1 MDMDDP
7 WGSPWADEVQ
17 IPHPITTKQNDE
29 VARPKTPAKTATLA
43 LEGKINSPWDDVGD
57 DGFGEWSA
65 MPTGPE
71 KALGFDGANDGWDR
85 KTVDDAPLKK
95 ENGIVS
101 LWDDNA
107 SISDAPKL
115 APSALP
121 KHTIRQPSPD
131 PWATEFALHDGE
143 TRNDTAEVEN
153 QDVGGRK
160 SEDLHVGHAEGTLPA
175 ADMSPI
181 DGEQLLDASL
191 GEPAASEVHVDET
204 TVNGLVE
211 SGLLSEP
218 EPKPE
223 KSSTTADVED
233 PEPTPQKSSNAPDA
247 EPISSRPSS
256 SPSDSSH
263 HDEALQES
271 PRTSLD
277 DEPKRPQAPRK
288 VSSKIQELVE
298 HFDGLAKQEE
308 VGEPILSRKDSK
320 TKEDEAKESEKEDE
334 DDMDDFGDF
343 EEGHSDSEDDT
354 VEVKPQLTG
363 STSKAE
369 ELAVKLP
376 GKSGKEESSPVPNRL
391 PKKDFGPVEF
401 SVDLSVLDSLFAGT
415 DPKPSEETAF
425 IPDTIPDNSFSS
437 TEQRKTWYRI
447 SRYGPMRKH
456 NTGDDENYVRVNWA
470 QSQVRE
476 DTLKIVA
483 RWMEEDR
490 ISGQVV
496 LGGGGKTSSIFGWN
510 DPKTAP
516 VPLSSAFAAR
526 RGHKPAKSRVEPVAN
541 VPREWPTGPVRTRS
555 SSKSPSTPKT
565 RRKSSTKSLS
575 IPEVPTPVSQPPV
588 ANFGWNSSPQNKQG
602 LIPQIL
608 LTEKSS
614 SASGSKPTLP
624 PVDLSSTPQKSTSS
638 APMIPTP
645 ESLNLEHT
653 TPPVTNGPEIISPA
667 VSKTPARGPP
677 LSLAMGNLTNVDDD
691 WGEMISSPALMATPV
706 PLPSKT
712 LRHNKSQSLGG
723 AFRPTMSSPL
733 ATSPLKPAM
742 SPARGHRPAMSFD
755 DILVPQ
761 NQSPITSST
770 QKFDIPA
777 FTTPTTNDFI
787 NAGDTSRSADQ
798 VPKSEGPHVTSGNA
812 DPWDFS
818 FFDSAPAPLPPE
830 PTSVPISKAP
840 AKSVSFSNATTA
852 EPPRRSQ
859 KPREEIEQDRIVQ
872 SIVKALPDLSYMLRR

>member
-17 IPHPITTKQNDE
+17 VPHPITTRNNDE
-29 VARPKTPAKTATLA
+29 VARPKTPVKTATLA
-43 LEGKINSPWDDVGD
+43 LEGKTKSPWDDVGD
-57 DGFGEWSA
+57 DGFGEWSS
-65 MPTGPE
+65 MPTGPG

-85 KTVDDAPLKK
+85 NTVDDAPLKK

-101 LWDDNA
+101 LWGDNA

-121 KHTIRQPSPD
+121 KHAIRQPSPD
-131 PWATEFALHDGE
+131 PWATEFALHDGK

-160 SEDLHVGHAEGTLPA
+160 SEDLHVGRAEGVLSA
-175 ADMSPI
+175 ANIYPI
-181 DGEQLLDASL
+181 DGEQLLDGSL
-191 GEPAASEVHVDET
+191 GEPAATEVHVDET
-204 TVNGLVE
+204 TVNGSE
-211 SGLLSEP
+211 EP

-223 KSSTTADVED
+223 KSSTTAGIED
-233 PEPTPQKSSNAPDA
+233 PEPTPQKSSNTPDA
-247 EPISSRPSS
+247 DPISSRPSS
-256 SPSDSSH
+256 SPSDGSH

-277 DEPKRPQAPRK
+277 DESKRPEAPRK

-298 HFDGLAKQEE
+298 HFNGLAKQEE

-354 VEVKPQLTG
+354 VEVKPLLTG

-376 GKSGKEESSPVPNRL
+376 GKSGTEQSSPAPDRL

-401 SVDLSVLDSLFAGT
+401 SVDLSVLDNLFAGT

-425 IPDTIPDNSFSS
+425 IPDTLPDNSFSS
-437 TEQRKTWYRI
+437 MEQRKTWYRI

-510 DPKTAP
+510 DPKAAP

-526 RGHKPAKSRVEPVAN
+526 RGHKPAKSTVEPVAN
-541 VPREWPTGPVRTRS
+541 VPREWPKGLVRTRS
-555 SSKSPSTPKT
+555 SSKSPATPKT
-565 RRKSSTKSLS
+565 RRKSSNKSLN
-575 IPEVPTPVSQPPV
+575 IPEAPTPVSQPPV
-588 ANFGWNSSPQNKQG
+588 ANFGWNSSPQKMQE
-602 LIPQIL
+602 LIPQIP
-608 LTEKSS
+608 LTEKSP
-614 SASGSKPTLP
+614 SASVSKPTLP
-624 PVDLSSTPQKSTSS
+624 PVDLSSMPQKSTSS
-638 APMIPTP
+638 ASMIPTP
-645 ESLNLEHT
+645 ESLNPEHS
-653 TPPVTNGPEIISPA
+653 TPPVTNGPENMSPTF
-667 VSKTPARGPP
+667 SKSPARGPP
-677 LSLAMGNLTNVDDD
+677 LSLAMGNLTNDDDD
-691 WGEMISSPALMATPV
+691 WGEMVSSPALMATPA
-706 PLPSKT
+706 PLPSNT

-742 SPARGHRPAMSFD
+742 SPARRHRPAMSFD

-761 NQSPITSST
+761 NQSPITLNT

-777 FTTPTTNDFI
+777 FATPTANDFI
-787 NAGDTSRSADQ
+787 ITGDSSRSADQ
-798 VPKSEGPHVTSGNA
+798 VPKSEGPPVTSGNT

-818 FFDSAPAPLPPE
+818 FFDSAPPPPPE
-830 PTSVPISKAP
+830 PASVPISMAP
-840 AKSVSFSNATTA
+840 PKSVSFSNATTA
-852 EPPRRSQ
+852 EPPRQNQ
-859 KPREEIEQDRIVQ
+859 KPREEMEQDRIVQ
-872 SIVKALPDLSYMLRR
+872 SIIKALPDLSYMLRR